1 MPAAAARII
10 RPRRVQARPP
20 RVTPLLALRLALVR
34 LGFRVG
40 KLRPLQARVVLATG
54 HGAILSGNL
63 SWIREGL
70 RDQMPQVPIV
80 ELAHQP
86 GGGWRR
92 LIGTAIHA
100 LRSGYHLAT
109 ARLFVVDDYFFPM
122 YVIRPRQGT
131 RLVQVWHGCGAFK
144 KFGYSVLDKGFGVDE
159 AYVQRI
165 RIHSNYDL
173 CLVSAARFIPFYAE
187 AFRTPEERFTARL
200 GIPRTDLFFDTER
213 ATRAAR
219 EVRARYAIPEGKRV
233 VLYAPTFRGERITL
247 ARDPTELDLAALHA
261 RLAGDHVVLL
271 RSHPFVRARNAG
283 EAALRGFVIDVSDH
297 PDMNELMLV
306 SDVLVTDYSS
316 AIYEFALTGRPMV
329 FFAPDHAAYEAERGF
344 YLDYSTD
351 LPGPI
356 FTSSSELAAFL
367 RTAAF
372 DLERVRRFAAE
383 SFDVADGSATG
394 RFITEVVGPAV
405 SATAYATVAP

>member
-1 MPAAAARII
+1 M
-10 RPRRVQARPP
+10 
-20 RVTPLLALRLALVR
+20 TPLLALRLALVR
-34 LGFRVG
+34 LGFQVG

-54 HGAILSGNL
+54 HTGTLTGNL

-70 RDQMPQVPIV
+70 GKQKPEVPVV
-80 ELAHQP
+80 ELAHRP

-92 LIGTAIHA
+92 LVGTAIHA

-122 YVIRPRQGT
+122 YVIRPRTGT
-131 RLVQVWHGCGAFK
+131 RFVQVWHGCGAFK
-144 KFGYSVLDKGFGVDE
+144 KFGYSVLDKGFGVDD

-165 RIHSNYDL
+165 PIHSNYDL

-187 AFRTPEERFTARL
+187 AFRTPVERFTARL

-213 ATRAAR
+213 AAGAAR
-219 EVRARYAIPEGKRV
+219 DVRAHYAIPDGKRV
-233 VLYAPTFRGERITL
+233 MLYAPTFRGERITL

-261 RLAGDHVVLL
+261 ELAADHVVLL
-271 RSHPFVRARNAG
+271 RSHPFVRARYATENVPT
-283 EAALRGFVIDVSDH
+283 GFVIDVSDH

-316 AIYEFALTGRPMV
+316 AIYEFALTGRPIV

-344 YLDYSTD
+344 YIDYSTD

-356 FTSSSELAAFL
+356 FNSTSELAAFL
-367 RTAAF
+367 RTGVF
-372 DLERVRRFAAE
+372 DLERIRRFAAE
-383 SFDVADGSATG
+383 SFDVADGNATA
-394 RFITEVVGPAV
+394 RFIADVVGPV
-405 SATAYATVAP
+405 ERLNGE

>member
-1 MPAAAARII
+1 MN
-10 RPRRVQARPP
+10 
-20 RVTPLLALRLALVR
+20 PLLALRVSLVR
-34 LGFRVG
+34 LGFQVG

-54 HGAILSGNL
+54 HSGTLAGNL

-70 RDQMPQVPIV
+70 RTRRPEVPIV
-80 ELAHQP
+80 ELVHRP
-86 GGGWRR
+86 GGGRRR
-92 LIGTAIHA
+92 LLGTAIHA

-109 ARLFVVDDYFFPM
+109 ARLFIVDDYFFPM
-122 YVIRPRQGT
+122 YVVRKRQGT
-131 RLVQVWHGCGAFK
+131 RFVQVWHGCGAFK
-144 KFGYSVLDKGFGVDE
+144 KFGYSVLDKRFGADE
-159 AYVQRI
+159 TYVRSVP
-165 RIHSNYDL
+165 IHSNYDV
-173 CLVSAARFIPFYAE
+173 CLVSAARLIPFYAE
-187 AFRTPEERFTARL
+187 AFRTPIERFTAQL

-219 EVRARYAIPEGKRV
+219 EVRARYAIPDGKRV

-261 RLAGDHVVLL
+261 ELATDHVVLL
-271 RSHPFVRARNAG
+271 RSHPFVRSRYATAG
-283 EAALRGFVIDVSDH
+283 VPQGFVIDVSAH

-316 AIYEFALTGRPMV
+316 AIYEFALTGRPIA

-351 LPGPI
+351 LPGPV
-356 FTSSSELAAFL
+356 FTTSTELATFL

-372 DLERVRRFAAE
+372 DLERVRRFAADN
-383 SFDVADGSATG
+383 FDVADGNATA
-394 RFITEVVGPAV
+394 RFISDVVGPV
-405 SATAYATVAP
+405 DR